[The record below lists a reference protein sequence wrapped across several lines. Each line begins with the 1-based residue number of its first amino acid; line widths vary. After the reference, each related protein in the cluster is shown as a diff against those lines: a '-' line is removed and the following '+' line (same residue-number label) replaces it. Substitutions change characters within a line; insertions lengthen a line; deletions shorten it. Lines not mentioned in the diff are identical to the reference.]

1 MRLEGSHGLSATLV
15 GGQSASRQT
24 PRIAHT
30 SSRPLYS
37 TVRHQATVATTGVE
51 LERCRWTRAAHRRR
65 DGDGRRLCVACR
77 CARRGGHPHCHNG
90 VLTHTTRR
98 RGALVTAYNTVTR
111 SVYSTH
117 CTVRTQGG
125 DPGTSLQVL
134 HALPQCRPPS
144 GWRRDESELGPEP
157 LTRMAMD
164 ARRGEL

>member
-1 MRLEGSHGLSATLV
+1 MRGLTACPPRLWGARAHHV
-15 GGQSASRQT
+15 KLRASPIRQ
-24 PRIAHT
+24 AV
-30 SSRPLYS
+30 LYS
-37 TVRHQATVATTGVE
+37 TVRHQRPGYSSDHRCGAGAVPVDARGAQAAGWRRETALCGVP
-51 LERCRWTRAAHRRR
+51 
-65 DGDGRRLCVACR
+65 LCAQ
-77 CARRGGHPHCHNG
+77 GGHPHCHNG

-111 SVYSTH
+111 SVYSAH

-157 LTRMAMD
+157 LTHMAMD

>member
-1 MRLEGSHGLSATLV
+1 MRLAGSHGISATLV
-15 GGQSASRQT
+15 GGQSASRQE
-24 PRIAHT
+24 PRIVIRQT
-30 SSRPLYS
+30 VLYS

-77 CARRGGHPHCHNG
+77 CARRGGGHNG

-111 SVYSTH
+111 SVYSAH

-157 LTRMAMD
+157 LTHMAMD